1 MDDKRIGSRAAL
13 HVPGPAGGTPL
24 GRASTKGWRPGQGQN
39 VKIELPR
46 RILPWILRCRR
57 SGVSNNASNT
67 TLNIT
72 RVMTTPL
79 YALDNSK
86 EPK

>member
-1 MDDKRIGSRAAL
+1 MDDKRSAVDPAL
-13 HVPGPAGGTPL
+13 SPL
-24 GRASTKGWRPGQGQN
+24 G
-39 VKIELPR
+39 
-46 RILPWILRCRR
+46 
-57 SGVSNNASNT
+57 GVSNNASNT